1 MSAKDI
7 FHDAVR
13 KGLEKEGWS
22 ITDDPLRIEVG
33 DVEMYVDLGAEL
45 LLAAEKD
52 SEKIAVE
59 IKSFVGKSSI
69 SEFHTAV
76 GQCLNYRIALKE
88 KEPKRQLYLAVPL
101 DIYYSFF
108 ELRFIQTVIKQLQIN
123 LIIYDP
129 IEEVIV
135 EWKN

>member
-7 FHDAVR
+7 FHGAVR

-33 DVEMYVDLGAEL
+33 DVEMYIDLGAEQ

-59 IKSFVGKSSI
+59 IKSFMGKSSI

-76 GQCLNYRIALKE
+76 SQCLNYRIALAE
-88 KEPKRQLYLAVPL
+88 KEAERQLYLAVPL
-101 DIYYSFF
+101 DIYSSFF
-108 ELRFIQTVIKQLQIN
+108 ELRFIQTVIKQLQIH

>member
-13 KGLEKEGWS
+13 KGLEREGWI
-22 ITDDPLRIEVG
+22 ITDDPLRLEVG
-33 DVEMYVDLGAEL
+33 DVEMYVDLGAEQ

-59 IKSFVGKSSI
+59 IKSFIGKSSI
-69 SEFHTAV
+69 SEFHTAI
-76 GQCLNYRIALKE
+76 GQCLNYRIALEE
-88 KEPKRQLYLAVPL
+88 KEPERRLYLAIPS

-108 ELRFIQTVIKQLQIN
+108 ELRFIQTVIKQLQIH

-135 EWKN
+135 QWKN

>member
-13 KGLEKEGWS
+13 KGLEREGWL

-33 DVEMYVDLGAEL
+33 DVEMYIDLGAEQ

-52 SEKIAVE
+52 AQKIAVE

-69 SEFHTAV
+69 SEFHTAI
-76 GQCLNYRIALKE
+76 GQCFNYRVALEE
-88 KEPKRQLYLAVPL
+88 KEPERQLYLAVPL
-101 DIYYSFF
+101 DTYSSFF
-108 ELRFIQTVIKQLQIN
+108 ELRFIQTVIERLPIS

-129 IEEVIV
+129 IKEVIV
-135 EWKN
+135 KWKN

>member
-7 FHDAVR
+7 FHSAVR
-13 KGLEKEGWS
+13 KGLEREGWL

-33 DVEMYVDLGAEL
+33 DIEMYIDLGAEQ

-52 SEKIAVE
+52 AEKIAVE

-69 SEFHTAV
+69 SEFHTAI
-76 GQCLNYRIALKE
+76 GQCFNYRVALEE
-88 KEPKRQLYLAVPL
+88 KEPERQLYLAVPL
-101 DIYYSFF
+101 DTYSSFF
-108 ELRFIQTVIKQLQIN
+108 ELRFIQTVIERLPIS

-135 EWKN
+135 KWKN

>member
-13 KGLEKEGWS
+13 KGLEKEGWL

-33 DVEMYVDLGAEL
+33 DVEMYVDLGAEQ
-45 LLAAEKD
+45 LLAAEKEA
-52 SEKIAVE
+52 EKIAVE
-59 IKSFVGKSSI
+59 IKSFIGKSSI
-69 SEFHTAV
+69 SEFHTAI
-76 GQCLNYRIALKE
+76 GHFSNYRIALEE
-88 KEPKRQLYLAVPL
+88 KEAERQLYLAVPL
-101 DIYYSFF
+101 GIYSSFF
-108 ELRFIQTVIKQLQIN
+108 ELRFIQTVIKRLQIY

-135 EWKN
+135 QWKN

>member
-1 MSAKDI
+1 MFAKDI
-7 FHDAVR
+7 FHDAVK

-33 DVEMYVDLGAEL
+33 DVQMYVDLGAEL

-59 IKSFVGKSSI
+59 IKSFIGKSSI

-88 KEPKRQLYLAVPL
+88 KEPKRQFYLAVPL

-129 IEEVIV
+129 IEEVII

>member
-1 MSAKDI
+1 MSAKDC
-7 FHDAVR
+7 FHGAVR
-13 KGLEKEGWS
+13 KGLEKEGWI

-33 DVEMYVDLGAEL
+33 DVEMYVDLGAEQL
-45 LLAAEKD
+45 IAAEKD
-52 SEKIAVE
+52 NEKIAVE
-59 IKSFVGKSSI
+59 IKSFIGKSSI
-69 SEFHTAV
+69 SEFHTAI
-76 GQCLNYRIALKE
+76 GQFFNYRVALEE

-108 ELRFIQTVIKQLQIN
+108 ELRFIQTVVKRFQIY

-129 IEEVIV
+129 IGEVIV

>member
-7 FHDAVR
+7 FHSAVR
-13 KGLEKEGWS
+13 KGLEREGWL

-33 DVEMYVDLGAEL
+33 DIEMYIDLGAEQ

-52 SEKIAVE
+52 AEKIAVE
-59 IKSFVGKSSI
+59 IKSFVGQSSI
-69 SEFHTAV
+69 SEFHTAI
-76 GQCLNYRIALKE
+76 GQCFNYRVALEE
-88 KEPKRQLYLAVPL
+88 KEPERQLYLAVPL
-101 DIYYSFF
+101 DTYSSFF
-108 ELRFIQTVIKQLQIN
+108 ELRFIQTVIERLPIS

-135 EWKN
+135 KWKN